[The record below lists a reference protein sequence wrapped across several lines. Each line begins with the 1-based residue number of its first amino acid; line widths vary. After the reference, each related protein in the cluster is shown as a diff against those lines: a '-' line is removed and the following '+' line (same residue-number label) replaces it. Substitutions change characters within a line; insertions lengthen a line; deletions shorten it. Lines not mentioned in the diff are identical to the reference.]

1 MCTQT
6 FLHGYFRRTCFVQ
19 VILADLGPC
28 GELLTKQTSF
38 FVQPYA
44 RLTKIALQNFASTF
58 SPATI
63 SKVNVSARHWV
74 IFKRDAS
81 EPTQDKLNR
90 DKMTDMTSGRSAR
103 RRQLAVV
110 MYKSR
115 VSDQNGIS
123 LLYIMLDI
131 HRSGREPSNRHI
143 NFNSKFRRISKIT
156 SGTTKKPEF
165 RRKPDDSHP

>member
-6 FLHGYFRRTCFVQ
+6 FLHGYFRRTCFLQ

-38 FVQPYA
+38 LVQPYA
-44 RLTKIALQNFASTF
+44 RLTKITLQNFASTF

-63 SKVNVSARHWV
+63 SRVNVSARHWA

-103 RRQLAVV
+103 QLAVV

-123 LLYIMLDI
+123 LLYIMLGI

-143 NFNSKFRRISKIT
+143 NFNSKFRRIS
-156 SGTTKKPEF
+156 GTTKKPEF